1 MPKVPEGCKL
11 VLFPHDDFNHAP
23 DPVPNY
29 NESMYFSVFDPGL
42 GMGGWCRIGNR
53 VNEGHAEM
61 TQCVYLPDGRVAFM
75 AMRPKIQSNEKMDA
89 GGLRFEIEKPF
100 ERIRVTYEGKLC
112 LLERPREMADPS
124 RAFRENP
131 SVECRM
137 DVVHTPAAP
146 PIGGEIV
153 HLDGSPLP
161 LDPNKG
167 FGRAHYEQFMAG
179 EGTLELEGKSYRL
192 RGHGLRDKTW
202 GPRYW
207 QNIDW
212 YRWVHVR
219 FGPELALAGTISDY
233 GDGQRCSG
241 FAATPGG
248 DLRARGRRSRERVG
262 RRPVPDAPA
271 FPLPHGTRQLRAR
284 GTGALADPAAQPPA
298 ASRRALAAD
307 ADHRGHDRVPLER
320 PNRPGNVRVPG
331 SDRGRPTVGRGSGL
345 TAWKTISQ
353 SA

>member
-11 VLFPHDDFNHAP
+11 VLFPHDDLNHAP

-29 NESMYFSVFDPGL
+29 NESMYFSVFDAGL
-42 GMGGWCRIGNR
+42 RMGGWCRIGNR

-75 AMRPKIQSNEKMDA
+75 ATRPRIQSNEKMDA

-100 ERIRVTYEGKLC
+100 ERIRVSYQGKVC
-112 LLERPREMADPS
+112 LLARPREMADPS

-146 PIGGEIV
+146 PVGGEIV
-153 HLDGSPLP
+153 NLDGSPLP
-161 LDPNKG
+161 RDPNKG
-167 FGRAHYEQFMAG
+167 FARAHYDQFMAG
-179 EGTLELEGKSYRL
+179 EGTLEIGGESYRL
-192 RGHGLRDKTW
+192 RGHGMRDKSW

-219 FGPELALAGTISDY
+219 FGPELALVSTVSDY
-233 GDGQRCSG
+233 GDGAGRRCSG
-241 FAATPGG
+241 FAVTPDGIFELEGG
-248 DLRARGRRSRERVG
+248 EVDSDWDADLYQTNLRLRCWTARDRSELEGRVVSLI
-262 RRPVPDAPA
+262 
-271 FPLPHGTRQLRAR
+271 PLRNRRQLPDGRWLQTRITEAMTEYR
-284 GTGALADPAAQPPA
+284 WNGRTALGMSEYLDQIV
-298 ASRRALAAD
+298 D
-307 ADHRGHDRVPLER
+307 
-320 PNRPGNVRVPG
+320 
-331 SDRGRPTVGRGSGL
+331 GRPSGIGRG
-345 TAWKTISQ
+345 
-353 SA
+353 